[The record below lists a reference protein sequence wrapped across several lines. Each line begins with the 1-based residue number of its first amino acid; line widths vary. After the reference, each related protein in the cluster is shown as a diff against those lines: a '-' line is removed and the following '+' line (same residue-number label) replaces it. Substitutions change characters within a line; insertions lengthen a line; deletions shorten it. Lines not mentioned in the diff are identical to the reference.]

1 MTDGHR
7 RGADLGNTL
16 TATVSGFGSRGTLD
30 RAGGERFLFGFAAP
44 LAGAALIVAAGAALA
59 ARQPEAR
66 LSVGL
71 VAALASCVALA
82 VLTARGLVAQRSYG
96 LHVGAA
102 ATAFAFALLCG
113 GPVLAAVGIP
123 LLALGLGWGIVRG
136 TVHEAAVLVP
146 AVAVPVLAAALHPGV
161 DFALV
166 GLLTLA
172 AASALLAL
180 GRRGAALILLAAPL
194 VLLHASS
201 GEGGLWLAVA
211 VAGAGLGFAFQWVA
225 APLLRTSI
233 ARFALEM
240 IALTFVMDA
249 AVRALGN
256 PLTAALVAAVIS
268 FVSAVGFSFVARGLS
283 AERFACTAIFLAL
296 AAFQDS
302 GASFTAAAALV
313 LGLAAALQLVAVVA
327 RNVFASRVA
336 LLLSLVGAAVPLA
349 RLLFGHERSLTDAL
363 STGLLAAAVM
373 ALFGRRV
380 AWVGDPP
387 WWRDLISL
395 RSAAQL
401 RAWMRSGWTA
411 LRDAPVVGPVMSLG
425 QRSWALLKGFVRK
438 EHALGLPELAIVGA
452 LVYALVLTTS
462 FVEGS
467 AMWAA
472 LSLRTER
479 MFVAA
484 IWCAVGLAAYVAG
497 STRQRAYLRLTGVVF
512 VVAMLVRA
520 FLQRDGAGTEEVTII
535 AGAALMLIGAASL
548 GRGGIR

>member
-1 MTDGHR
+1 
-7 RGADLGNTL
+7 
-16 TATVSGFGSRGTLD
+16 VW
-30 RAGGERFLFGFAAP
+30 
-44 LAGAALIVAAGAALA
+44 I
-59 ARQPEAR
+59 
-66 LSVGL
+66 
-71 VAALASCVALA
+71 
-82 VLTARGLVAQRSYG
+82 
-96 LHVGAA
+96 
-102 ATAFAFALLCG
+102 
-113 GPVLAAVGIP
+113 
-123 LLALGLGWGIVRG
+123 
-136 TVHEAAVLVP
+136 
-146 AVAVPVLAAALHPGV
+146 
-161 DFALV
+161 FALV
-166 GLLTLA
+166 GLLRTCGRIG
-172 AASALLAL
+172 LLAL

-349 RLLFGHERSLTDAL
+349 QLAL
-363 STGLLAAAVM
+363 RPLKVANRCAVDGLLAAAVM

-380 AWVGDPP
+380 ALVGDRA
-387 WWRDLISL
+387 WWRDLIFPPFG
-395 RSAAQL
+395 RTVA
-401 RAWMRSGWTA
+401 
-411 LRDAPVVGPVMSLG
+411 
-425 QRSWALLKGFVRK
+425 
-438 EHALGLPELAIVGA
+438 GLD
-452 LVYALVLTTS
+452 
-462 FVEGS
+462 
-467 AMWAA
+467 
-472 LSLRTER
+472 
-479 MFVAA
+479 
-484 IWCAVGLAAYVAG
+484 AVGL
-497 STRQRAYLRLTGVVF
+497 
-512 VVAMLVRA
+512 
-520 FLQRDGAGTEEVTII
+520 DGA
-535 AGAALMLIGAASL
+535 A
-548 GRGGIR
+548 